1 MPVMDTPHRSGS
13 GVSAMLKFLRDRGH
27 VETLFLAG
35 TGSLMLAM
43 VAGIFRAPQP
53 VILVLGFASAGLM
66 AAGYGLG
73 LFEVFARPS
82 N

>member
-1 MPVMDTPHRSGS
+1 M
-13 GVSAMLKFLRDRGH
+13 KFLQDRGPLER
-27 VETLFLAG
+27 VFLAG
-35 TGSLMLAM
+35 SGALVLAM
-43 VAGIFRAPQP
+43 VAGVFRAPQP

>member
-1 MPVMDTPHRSGS
+1 M
-13 GVSAMLKFLRDRGH
+13 KFLRDRGR
-27 VETLFLAG
+27 VEQLFLAG
-35 TGSLMLAM
+35 TGALMLAM

-53 VILVLGFASAGLM
+53 VILPLGFASAGLM
-66 AAGYGLG
+66 AVGYGLG